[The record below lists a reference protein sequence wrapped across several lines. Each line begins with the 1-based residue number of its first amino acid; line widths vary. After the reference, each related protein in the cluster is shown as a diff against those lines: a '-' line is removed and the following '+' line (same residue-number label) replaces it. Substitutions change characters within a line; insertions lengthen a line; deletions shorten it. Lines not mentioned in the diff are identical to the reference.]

1 MWYYQITNGNK
12 VTDNMK
18 TKNKEKTNMKKLW
31 HYTSFDR
38 LVNIK
43 MHGKLYPSSSNLLMP
58 KGQMRVRPSRYGT
71 GFYEIYDDTSDY
83 KPVVWLTSSECPDSN
98 ALGLTHVK
106 TQVRMLF
113 KTDAEPWS
121 KFADEN
127 KMDKTWRKA
136 IEKGR
141 KPDTWFVH
149 EGELSL
155 DECEDVQFR
164 ADDGTWTS
172 IL

>member
-1 MWYYQITNGNK
+1 
-12 VTDNMK
+12 MK
-18 TKNKEKTNMKKLW
+18 TRRAN
-31 HYTSFDR
+31 
-38 LVNIK
+38 
-43 MHGKLYPSSSNLLMP
+43 
-58 KGQMRVRPSRYGT
+58 
-71 GFYEIYDDTSDY
+71 
-83 KPVVWLTSSECPDSN
+83 
-98 ALGLTHVK
+98 
-106 TQVRMLF
+106 
-113 KTDAEPWS
+113 
-121 KFADEN
+121 EN